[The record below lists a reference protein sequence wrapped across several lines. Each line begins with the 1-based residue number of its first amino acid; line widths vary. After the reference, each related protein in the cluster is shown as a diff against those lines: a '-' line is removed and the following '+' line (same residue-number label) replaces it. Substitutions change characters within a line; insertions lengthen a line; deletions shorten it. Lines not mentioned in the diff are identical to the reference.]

1 MRYYVCI
8 ALPAR
13 HAKRIAASM
22 QPGVTPPPSDPHIT
36 LVGPGELN
44 EADRETGLVRALRAA
59 VSGLTACPVAYDG
72 VAYAGAKKYFYVR
85 VPRTPWL
92 VRWHEACCESV
103 RNILT
108 LPPQTEPFA
117 PHITL
122 ATRLSEQDGEAMW
135 RTVRDRPVQDIFL
148 CKEFILMRQIAHNV
162 PWQRFA
168 RLRLAGRPQRQLS
181 SSTHLR
187 RRRPL

>member
-13 HAKRIAASM
+13 HARRVAALARGCVS
-22 QPGVTPPPSDPHIT
+22 PPSDPHVT
-36 LVGPGELN
+36 LVGPGELDATGR
-44 EADRETGLVRALRAA
+44 EAELVRALRAA
-59 VSGLTACPVAYDG
+59 VRRLTVCPVAYDG
-72 VAYAGAKKYFYVR
+72 VAYAGTKEYFYIR

-92 VRWHEACCESV
+92 VRWHQACYEAV

-108 LPPQTEPFA
+108 LPSQTEREFV

-122 ATRLSEQDGEAMW
+122 AARLSKENGEAMW
-135 RTVRDRPVQDIFL
+135 GTVREREVQDLFL
-148 CKEFILMRQIAHNV
+148 CKEFILMRQITHNA

-168 RLRLAGRPQRQLS
+168 RLRLAGNANRQIDV
-181 SSTHLR
+181 
-187 RRRPL
+187 

>member
-13 HAKRIAASM
+13 HARRVAALTG
-22 QPGVTPPPSDPHIT
+22 GVSPPPSDPHVT
-36 LVGPGELN
+36 LVGPGELD
-44 EADRETGLVRALRAA
+44 AAKSETELVRALRKA
-59 VSGLTACPVAYDG
+59 VGRLTVCPVAYDG
-72 VAYAGAKKYFYVR
+72 VAYAGTKEYFYIR

-92 VRWHEACCESV
+92 VRWHQACYDAV

-108 LPPQTEPFA
+108 LQTQGEFA

-122 ATRLSEQDGEAMW
+122 ATRLSSEDGEAMW
-135 RTVRDRPVQDIFL
+135 STVREREVQDLFL
-148 CKEFILMRQIAHNV
+148 CKEFILMRQIAHHA

-168 RLRLAGRPQRQLS
+168 RLRLAGDANGQIA
-181 SSTHLR
+181 
-187 RRRPL
+187 